1 MQEMS
6 LKQASATTGLS
17 IAALKV
23 ATHRGL
29 KALRLMLAIAK

>member
-1 MQEMS
+1 MS
-6 LKQASATTGLS
+6 LKQAAATTGLS
-17 IAALKV
+17 FAALKV

>member
-1 MQEMS
+1 M
-6 LKQASATTGLS
+6 S

-29 KALRLMLAIAK
+29 KALRRLLTGGVEV